1 MHIQWEETGTI
12 DESIRHAITKFSHIH
27 FPATRQAAQRIQKLG
42 EKKSNIFYVGC
53 PRIDYVKEVLSKNK
67 KINQKTIS
75 QGVGIKLDT
84 NKPFIILSYHPVTTE
99 FEKTDSQTRMILD
112 CINALEISTIILW
125 PNADAGSSK
134 IAKIIR
140 TYRENGLL
148 KKAHFYKNLPTEIYI
163 KLLDK
168 CLCIVGNSS
177 SGIREGNY
185 LGVPCINIGSRQN
198 ARERGENV
206 IDVPFERSKILRAI
220 NKQMK
225 RKKYKKG
232 TLYGDGNTS
241 LKIINIL
248 KKIKKIRIQ
257 KQITY

>member
-1 MHIQWEETGTI
+1 M
-12 DESIRHAITKFSHIH
+12 F
-27 FPATRQAAQRIQKLG
+27 FL
-42 EKKSNIFYVGC
+42 
-53 PRIDYVKEVLSKNK
+53 
-67 KINQKTIS
+67 
-75 QGVGIKLDT
+75 
-84 NKPFIILSYHPVTTE
+84 
-99 FEKTDSQTRMILD
+99 
-112 CINALEISTIILW
+112 LE
-125 PNADAGSSK
+125 
-134 IAKIIR
+134 
-140 TYRENGLL
+140 
-148 KKAHFYKNLPTEIYI
+148 KAHFYKNLPTEIYI